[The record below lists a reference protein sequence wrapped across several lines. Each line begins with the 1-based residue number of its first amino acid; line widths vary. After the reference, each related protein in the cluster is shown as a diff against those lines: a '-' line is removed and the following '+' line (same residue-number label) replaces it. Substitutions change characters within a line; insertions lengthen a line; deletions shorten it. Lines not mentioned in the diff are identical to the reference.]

1 MPGFVAGEQ
10 HPNPRSRLR
19 KERNPKQHR
28 RHDPVAAQLPLQ
40 RQNLLQFA
48 GHVLVGPVR
57 AEPDRPVQ
65 TEPEPDGG
73 LPCGCRHHRLGDWP
87 NAVTARFSKCKWT
100 PSRNHAAACRYQ
112 RHQRGDGLAAAMCAK
127 INAASVPAIL
137 TWPSSAAAGIPINSS
152 NGPTARQPKTT
163 VITHAPFH
171 DPIPSEGRR
180 CDTSCVP
187 SSFALLLV

>member
-1 MPGFVAGEQ
+1 MTPSQLNCRCSVRTCCSSRGTYLSGRCARNRTDPFKLN
-10 HPNPRSRLR
+10 PNPTA
-19 KERNPKQHR
+19 
-28 RHDPVAAQLPLQ
+28 V
-40 RQNLLQFA
+40 
-48 GHVLVGPVR
+48 
-57 AEPDRPVQ
+57 
-65 TEPEPDGG
+65 
-73 LPCGCRHHRLGDWP
+73 PCGCRHHRLGDWP